1 MYSCVIDMFKMSL
14 IDYDKGVKDSEEL
27 LVLNMIKVFTKS
39 EYAFDCAYLSQETY
53 NSSFL
58 ERSYE
63 RIKDADDLETIRN
76 IILDT
81 IYEAED
87 TIEKIEK
94 YVILT
99 ENVYKIFMMWD
110 PPSSQ
115 RDFYETCMK
124 KQEELK
130 TIINLN
136 DEPSQTLLNI
146 SCLAHN
152 MTSFK
157 YKTID
162 KSIQGKIYDEIEK
175 KMAFMVESAEDSVRV
190 NQYANNLRRLHET
203 LDKYEDL
210 GYIRKTFYCEMKLKF
225 QKISSYVSYHIP

>member
-1 MYSCVIDMFKMSL
+1 MSL
-14 IDYDKGVKDSEEL
+14 IDYDKGVKDSVEHL
-27 LVLNMIKVFTKS
+27 ALNIVKVFS
-39 EYAFDCAYLSQETY
+39 ECEYVFDCASLSQETY

-63 RIKDADDLETIRN
+63 RIKDADDLEKIKD

-81 IYEAED
+81 IYETED
-87 TIEKIEK
+87 TIEKIER

-99 ENVYKIFMMWD
+99 EKIYKIFMMWD

-115 RDFYETCMK
+115 RDFYEKCMK

-136 DEPSQTLLNI
+136 DEPSQTLLDI

-162 KSIQGKIYDEIEK
+162 KSIQEKIYDEIEK

-190 NQYANNLRRLHET
+190 NKYANNLRRLHET

-210 GYIRKTFYCEMKLKF
+210 GYIRKTFYCEMTLKF
-225 QKISSYVSYHIP
+225 QKISTYVSYHIP